1 MSVTHA
7 MWDMGHT
14 SLRTLAVV
22 AFVLLAGCSGFGPGG
37 DAASPT
43 TSPAPTQTPATTET
57 PGSTTSSDAEPGE
70 PSYPE
75 GWSAA
80 GVENATVALD
90 THYRAAL
97 TGPST
102 TVRYRSRQVDT
113 GDGPANETTLDMAYE
128 TETGRLYASIR
139 GRDDH
144 REVFLQDGTFSQWS
158 VRNETLVGQS
168 NAEFYRVAQS
178 IDRRVLLSQL
188 LLYELE
194 HERTVERNG
203 TTAFVYDVTGV
214 HDNTVSNTYG
224 AGTNGSGTVVVAADG
239 RILELET
246 TVTYTGGT
254 LRYRYEHTCLGETA
268 VETPGWV
275 REG

>member
-1 MSVTHA
+1 M
-7 MWDMGHT
+7 DHT

-22 AFVLLAGCSGFGPGG
+22 ALVLVAGCSGLGP
-37 DAASPT
+37 DEEAPSSTPT
-43 TSPAPTQTPATTET
+43 ASPAPTQTP
-57 PGSTTSSDAEPGE
+57 GSTASATAESAE

-80 GVENATVALD
+80 GVENATVAVG

-97 TGPST
+97 TGPSA

-113 GDGPANETTLDMAYE
+113 GDGPANETTLVMTYE
-128 TETGRLYASIR
+128 TETERLYASIR
-139 GRDDH
+139 GTDGH
-144 REVFLQDGTFSQWS
+144 REVFLRDGTFSQWS

-168 NAEFYRVAQS
+168 NARLYRVVQS
-178 IDRRVLLSQL
+178 IERRVLLSQL

-194 HERTVERNG
+194 HERTVQRNG

-239 RILELET
+239 RVLELET

-254 LRYRYEHTCLGETA
+254 LQYRYEHTRLGETT
-268 VETPGWV
+268 VETPAWV